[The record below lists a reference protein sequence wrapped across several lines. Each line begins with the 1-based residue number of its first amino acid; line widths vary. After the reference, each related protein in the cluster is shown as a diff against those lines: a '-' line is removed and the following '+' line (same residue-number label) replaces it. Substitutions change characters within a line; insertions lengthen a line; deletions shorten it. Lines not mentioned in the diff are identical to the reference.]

1 MSPAQLK
8 KLYSGKPVRVR
19 HGNAHQVQVMPAQHK
34 KLMKAHMSGKGMVL
48 TVPSGMGMME
58 PKPTIQPYHPP
69 IGMGIVKAM
78 RPILVNKTISPIK
91 QASSERAV
99 RAIQGKK
106 RGGNITSTSKDAG
119 KNLIVAGS
127 DRAVKAIEGSGSRD
141 FNLKETINQ
150 LKEGRPFKK
159 KDGTAPMSV
168 QSIKSGKP
176 FGGKIGRVNKF
187 QKWTKAVG
195 QFIKPVAEPIT
206 QAFTERAVG
215 EIKSFN
221 NPEYQLQ
228 TGLDMF
234 QREAP
239 QTVKA
244 ITGSQGSKSKKAF
257 ESLAPQEVVVYA
269 EPVEKPVEKPR
280 KPRGRK
286 PKPQVVYAEPVPMY
300 SFPQVP
306 SQKNVEELPYEPVIY
321 YGSGKKGSPE
331 MKAKMAHL
339 RAMRKKG
346 GNITATSKDA
356 GKNLIVAG
364 SDRAVKAIEGSGKG
378 SMAMKQK
385 MAMLRSMRKKNGG
398 AMYPAGGALYPAGYG
413 QENV

>member
-19 HGNAHQVQVMPAQHK
+19 HGNAHKVQVMPMQQK
-34 KLMKAHMSGKGMVL
+34 KLMKAHMQGKGMVL
-48 TVPSGMGMME
+48 CVPQNGMGMVE

-69 IGMGIVKAM
+69 IGMGVVKSM

-91 QASSERAV
+91 QAASERAV

-106 RGGNITSTSKDAG
+106 RGGNITATSKDAG

-141 FNLKETINQ
+141 FNLKETVNQ

-168 QSIKSGKP
+168 QSFKSGKP

-239 QTVKA
+239 QTLGAV
-244 ITGSQGSKSKKAF
+244 TGSQGSKSKKAF
-257 ESLAPQEVVVYA
+257 ESLAPEEVVVYA
-269 EPVEKPVEKPR
+269 EPVEKER
-280 KPRGRK
+280 KPRGKKPRK
-286 PKPQVVYAEPVPMY
+286 TPVVYAEPMY
-300 SFPQVP
+300 SFPAVP
-306 SQKNVEELPYEPVIY
+306 SQKEFEDLPYEPVVY

-331 MKAKMAHL
+331 MKQKMAML
-339 RAMRKKG
+339 RSMKKKG
-346 GNITATSKDA
+346 GNITSTSKDA

-378 SMAMKQK
+378 SMAMKEK
-385 MAMLRSMRKKNGG
+385 MAMLRSMRKKKGG
-398 AMYPAGGALYPAGYG
+398 ALYPAGQGGALYPAGYSR
-413 QENV
+413 ENA